1 MDGGGASSGGDGS
14 DSLRCDSFMGVLL
27 LLFPAAAGV
36 PSIPGTRSCLVGWLA
51 CDC

>member
-1 MDGGGASSGGDGS
+1 MDGGASSGGDGS

-27 LLFPAAAGV
+27 LLFPAGGV